1 MTETAANKGEKFVEN
16 LAHDLKS
23 PIFSQINALN
33 ILLKDKSFH
42 YNDIQIELL
51 NSVLTSNI
59 YMRDMVLNLLSGF
72 RMKNSNIKIKT
83 NCIKNT
89 INFAVKSIE
98 HMLTERNQ
106 TLVITDKCESPY
118 AEYDEIEIKRVII
131 NLLANAAKYG
141 KSGTNIYLESSSKN
155 GNLIISVKNKGK
167 ITFKNVDDVFKLYKT
182 SGKENSICGSGLGL
196 HISKQIIDAHN
207 GKIKAENLDKDTVKF
222 SFEIPIINTSL

>member
-72 RMKNSNIKIKT
+72 RMKNSNIKA
-83 NCIKNT
+83 NIKN
-89 INFAVKSIE
+89 F
-98 HMLTERNQ
+98 
-106 TLVITDKCESPY
+106 
-118 AEYDEIEIKRVII
+118 EYYFEYNIVYELNII
-131 NLLANAAKYG
+131 IF
-141 KSGTNIYLESSSKN
+141 IYYFN
-155 GNLIISVKNKGK
+155 
-167 ITFKNVDDVFKLYKT
+167 
-182 SGKENSICGSGLGL
+182 
-196 HISKQIIDAHN
+196 
-207 GKIKAENLDKDTVKF
+207 
-222 SFEIPIINTSL
+222 